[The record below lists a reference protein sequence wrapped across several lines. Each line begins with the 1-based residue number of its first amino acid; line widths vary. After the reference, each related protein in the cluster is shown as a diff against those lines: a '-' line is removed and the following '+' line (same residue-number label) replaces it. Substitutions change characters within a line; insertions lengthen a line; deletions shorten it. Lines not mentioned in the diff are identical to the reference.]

1 MEIRKL
7 GTLDCDMVETTPVV
21 FHDRLY
27 RFEYVRSNYKPN
39 RTGNSYFRFVDVAT
53 GESTP
58 AFAAGYHLGSA
69 YAEGDTMYVY
79 GVEIWNGKTIQVFW
93 SKDLKAWNTQV
104 ALHLPGW
111 GIFNTSVC
119 RGPDRHVMAFEIGEP
134 PEETGVP
141 FTTRFAGS
149 NDLLNWTLTPSE
161 CVFSKDRYTACPA
174 LRYLD
179 GRYYMIYLE
188 ARPGPTYEP
197 HIVRSPDLV
206 HWESSP
212 LNPVIQFSAQDKVI
226 ANLKLAAEQRAHIAA
241 AANLNNSDVDLCEF
255 EGKVVINYS
264 WGDQQGT
271 EFLAEAVYEGTLAS
285 FLKGFFPK

>member
-1 MEIRKL
+1 M
-7 GTLDCDMVETTPVV
+7 
-21 FHDRLY
+21 
-27 RFEYVRSNYKPN
+27 
-39 RTGNSYFRFVDVAT
+39 
-53 GESTP
+53 
-58 AFAAGYHLGSA
+58 
-69 YAEGDTMYVY
+69 
-79 GVEIWNGKTIQVFW
+79 
-93 SKDLKAWNTQV
+93 
-104 ALHLPGW
+104 
-111 GIFNTSVC
+111 
-119 RGPDRHVMAFEIGEP
+119 
-134 PEETGVP
+134 
-141 FTTRFAGS
+141 
-149 NDLLNWTLTPSE
+149 
-161 CVFSKDRYTACPA
+161 
-174 LRYLD
+174 RYLD

-226 ANLKLAAEQRAHIAA
+226 ANLKLTAEQRAHIAA